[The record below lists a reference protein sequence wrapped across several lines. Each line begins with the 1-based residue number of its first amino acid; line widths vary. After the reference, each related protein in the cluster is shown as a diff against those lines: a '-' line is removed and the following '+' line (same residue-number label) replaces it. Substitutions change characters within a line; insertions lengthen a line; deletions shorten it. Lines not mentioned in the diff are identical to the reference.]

1 MKSSDMPPV
10 PSLPR
15 LDIPA
20 PELARIQADFLQEW
34 SDAAARIQ
42 RGETVPVE
50 DRRFADPAWQEQP
63 ASQWLTQAYLL
74 TSRTL
79 QRMAD
84 AVQGDAQTRE
94 RVRFATMQWVDAMSP
109 ANFLA
114 FNPQAQRRLVETGG
128 ESLRQGLTQMLADLM
143 RGRISHTD
151 ESGFEVGRNLA
162 CTPGSVVFENAFF
175 QLIQYTPTTPKV
187 HALPLVMVPP
197 CINKYYILDLQ
208 PRNSLVAHL
217 VAEGFTVFMVSW
229 RNPIPNEPD
238 GLERATWDDY
248 LMQGV
253 LTALAHAATITGQPK
268 VNALGFCVGGT
279 LLASALAAARAKG
292 LDPVASLTLL
302 TSFLDF
308 SDTGILSI
316 FVDEEHARL
325 REQQLGAGGL
335 MTAREL
341 GSTFSFLRP
350 NDLVWNYVVNQYL
363 HGEKLPAFD
372 LLYWNGDSTNLPGPF
387 FAWYLRNTYLENNLR
402 KPGRV
407 TAFGEPL
414 DLGLLDMPAYLY
426 ASREDHIVPW
436 RAAYESTSLLG
447 GPVRF
452 VLGASGHIAGVIN
465 PPASGKRSHWL
476 SQDDVGALDADA
488 WFAQT
493 TEQRGS
499 WWPDWM
505 QWLHAQS
512 GRLIEAPREAGDR
525 EHPVIEPAPGRYVRV
540 RAI

>member
-1 MKSSDMPPV
+1 MMSSVMPSV

-15 LDIPA
+15 IDIPA
-20 PELARIQADFLQEW
+20 AELARIQAAFIQEW
-34 SDAAARIQ
+34 SEAAARLQ
-42 RGETVPVE
+42 RGEPAPLE
-50 DRRFADPAWQEQP
+50 DRRFADKAWQEQP
-63 ASQWLTQAYLL
+63 ASQWMAQAYL
-74 TSRTL
+74 TSSRAL

-84 AVQGDAQTRE
+84 AVEGDPQTRE
-94 RVRFATMQWVDAMSP
+94 RVRFAIMQWVDAMSP

-114 FNPQAQRRLVETGG
+114 LNPQAQRRMVESGG
-128 ESLRQGLTQMLADLM
+128 ESLRQGLTHLLSDLAK
-143 RGRISHTD
+143 GRISHTD

-187 HALPLVMVPP
+187 HARPLVMVPP

-229 RNPIPNEPD
+229 RNPVPGEPD
-238 GLERATWDDY
+238 GIEHATWDDY

-253 LTALAHAATITGQPK
+253 LTALSQAAAISRQPQ

-292 LDPVASLTLL
+292 VNPVASLTLL

-308 SDTGILSI
+308 SDTGVLSI
-316 FVDEEHARL
+316 FVDEQHAQL

-335 MTAREL
+335 MSAREL

-363 HGEKLPAFD
+363 HGDPLPAFD

-402 KPGRV
+402 EPGR
-407 TAFGEPL
+407 AMACGEPV
-414 DLGLLDMPAYLY
+414 DFGTLDMPAYLY
-426 ASREDHIVPW
+426 GSREDHIVPW
-436 RAAYESTSLLG
+436 RAAFESASLLG
-447 GPVRF
+447 GDVRF

-465 PPASGKRSHWL
+465 PPSSGKRSHW
-476 SQDDVGALDADA
+476 VGEGDPREHTADT
-488 WFAQT
+488 WFGEA
-493 TEQRGS
+493 EERPGS

-505 QWLHAQS
+505 QWLRTHS
-512 GRLIEAPREAGDR
+512 GRQMAAPAQAGDA
-525 EHPVIEPAPGRYVRV
+525 EHPVIEPAPGRYVRT